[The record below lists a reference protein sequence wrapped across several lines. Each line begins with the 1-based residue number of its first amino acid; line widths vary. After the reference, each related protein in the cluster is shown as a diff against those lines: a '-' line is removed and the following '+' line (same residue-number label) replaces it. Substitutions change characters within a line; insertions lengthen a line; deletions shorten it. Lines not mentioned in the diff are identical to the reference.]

1 MVSTYHSLYFHWI
14 CATKERR
21 PFIQPPWRAAFHQY
35 LGGTVRGLGGTALQ
49 VGGVEDHVHLLL
61 ALKTTHCLSDFSR
74 ELKKASSIWAADHH
88 RRDFAWQD
96 GYAVFSVSKNVVV
109 AVNDY
114 IAGQEDHHRKR
125 GFIDEL
131 QLTLHQ
137 HGLEWDTRSLP

>member
-1 MVSTYHSLYFHWI
+1 MPKACQTLAGVS
-14 CATKERR
+14 
-21 PFIQPPWRAAFHQY
+21 
-35 LGGTVRGLGGTALQ
+35 
-49 VGGVEDHVHLLL
+49 GVSP
-61 ALKTTHCLSDFSR
+61 TSG
-74 ELKKASSIWAADHH
+74 LKKASSIWAADHH

>member
-1 MVSTYHSLYFHWI
+1 M
-14 CATKERR
+14 
-21 PFIQPPWRAAFHQY
+21 
-35 LGGTVRGLGGTALQ
+35 RGLGGTALQ

-88 RRDFAWQD
+88 FAWQD